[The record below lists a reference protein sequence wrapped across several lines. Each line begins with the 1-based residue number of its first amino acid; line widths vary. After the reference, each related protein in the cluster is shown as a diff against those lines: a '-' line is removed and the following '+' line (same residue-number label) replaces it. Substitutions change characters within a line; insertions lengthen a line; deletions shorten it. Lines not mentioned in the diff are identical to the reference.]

1 MQVVLIPYTQYIRED
16 DRNRKKGKGRHN
28 FVVPFCIHLKKIEK
42 KKKNYNKGLR
52 GGRSQIFSGNT
63 QHRRAQ
69 RKEGSDKKIV
79 RG

>member
-42 KKKNYNKGLR
+42 KKIIIK
-52 GGRSQIFSGNT
+52 
-63 QHRRAQ
+63 
-69 RKEGSDKKIV
+69 V
-79 RG
+79 